1 MKYIARLL
9 AVTVPAMALGLAA
22 WSPVRAEVKIGIIA
36 STTGPGASLG
46 IPYRN
51 VYTNLPPQIAGQPA
65 KFIILDDGS
74 DPSTSVKNARKLI
87 EEEKVDIILGPTF
100 TPGCLAVSDVAVE
113 AKIAMICLAP
123 VVVPPAKL
131 PWVFS
136 IPQSVPVM
144 IAGVIEH
151 MKANNGKTIG
161 YIGFADGW
169 GDLVLKALEATAG
182 PAGIKIVASE
192 RYNRPDTSV
201 TAQALKLI
209 AAKPDAVLVGG
220 SGTPATTPHIA
231 LRERGYT
238 GTIYHTHGVIGAD
251 FIRVGGK
258 SVEGTVAPTGPLM
271 VAEQLP
277 DDNPIKKVALDFFAK
292 LSPAYPQVR
301 NAFSGYS
308 YDAFLLTQAAVG
320 PAMAKAKPGSPQFR
334 QAMRDALEASKEVV
348 GTHAVYSLSATDH
361 NGVDKRARVLVRVEG
376 GQWKLLK

>member
-1 MKYIARLL
+1 MKCIARLL
-9 AVTVPAMALGLAA
+9 AVALPAMALGTAA
-22 WSPVRAEVKIGIIA
+22 GSPVRAEVKIGVIA

-87 EEEKVDIILGPTF
+87 EEEKVDFILGPTF
-100 TPGCLAVSDVAVE
+100 TPGCLAVSDVAAE
-113 AKIAMICLAP
+113 AKVAMICLSP

-131 PWVFS
+131 PFVFS

-144 IAGVIEH
+144 IAGVIDH

-201 TAQALKLI
+201 NAQALKLI

-258 SVEGTVAPTGPLM
+258 AVEGTVAPTGPLM

-308 YDAFLLTQAAVG
+308 YDAFLLAQAAVG
-320 PAMAKAKPGSPQFR
+320 PAMAKAKP
-334 QAMRDALEASKEVV
+334 
-348 GTHAVYSLSATDH
+348 
-361 NGVDKRARVLVRVEG
+361 
-376 GQWKLLK
+376 

>member
-1 MKYIARLL
+1 MKHVTRLAASAAL
-9 AVTVPAMALGLAA
+9 AAGLALSA
-22 WSPVRAEVKIGIIA
+22 QAAAEVKIGVIA

-46 IPYRN
+46 IPYRS

-87 EEEKVDIILGPTF
+87 DEEKVDIILGPTF

-144 IAGVIEH
+144 IAGVVDH
-151 MKANNGKTIG
+151 LKANGGKTIG

-169 GDLVLKALEATAG
+169 GDLVLRALQATAG
-182 PAGIKIVASE
+182 PAGIKIVATE

-201 TAQALKLI
+201 NAQVLKLM

-231 LRERGYT
+231 LKQRGFA
-238 GTIYHTHGVIGAD
+238 GTVYHTHGVIGAD

-258 SVEGTVAPTGPLM
+258 AVEGTVAPTGPLM
-271 VAEQLP
+271 VAEQLQ
-277 DDNPIKKVALDFFAK
+277 DTNPIKKVALDFFAK

-308 YDAFLLTQAAVG
+308 YDAFLLVQAAVQ
-320 PAMAKAKPGSPQFR
+320 PASAKAKPGTPQFR
-334 QAMRDALEASKEVV
+334 QALRDALEASKEVV
-348 GTHAVYSLSATDH
+348 GTHAVYTMSASDH
-361 NGVDKRARVLVRVEG
+361 NGVDQRARVLVRVEG

>member
-1 MKYIARLL
+1 MKHASRFAAL
-9 AVTVPAMALGLAA
+9 AALAAGLALA
-22 WSPVRAEVKIGIIA
+22 APATAELKIGVIA

-65 KFIILDDGS
+65 KFVILDDAS

-87 EEEKVDIILGPTF
+87 DEEKVDIILGPTF

-113 AKIAMICLAP
+113 AKVAMVCLSP

-131 PWVFS
+131 PWIFS

-144 IAGVIEH
+144 IAGVVED
-151 MKANNGKTIG
+151 MKAHGGKTIG

-201 TAQALKLI
+201 NAQVLKLI

-258 SVEGTVAPTGPLM
+258 AVEGTVAPTGPLM

-277 DDNPIKKVALDFFAK
+277 DANPIKKVALDFFAK
-292 LSPAYPQVR
+292 LSPAYPQVK

-308 YDAFLLTQAAVG
+308 YDAFLLVQAAI
-320 PAMAKAKPGSPQFR
+320 PAASAKAKPGTPEYR
-334 QAMRDALEASKEVV
+334 QALRDALEASKEVV
-348 GTHAVYSLSATDH
+348 GTHAVYTMSATDH
-361 NGVDKRARVLVRVEG
+361 NGVDQRARVLVRVEG
-376 GQWKLLK
+376 GQWKLVK

>member
-1 MKYIARLL
+1 MKHVSRLL
-9 AVTVPAMALGLAA
+9 GAAAVAVTVTAA
-22 WSPVRAEVKIGIIA
+22 AGAEVKIGVIA

-51 VYTNLPPQIAGQPA
+51 VYTNLPPLIAGQPA

-87 EEEKVDIILGPTF
+87 DEEKVDIILGPTF

-123 VVVPPAKL
+123 VVVPPAKQ
-131 PWVFS
+131 PWVYS

-144 IAGVIEH
+144 IAGVVEH
-151 MKANNGKTIG
+151 LKAKGGKTIG

-169 GDLVLKALEATAG
+169 GDLVLKALETTAV
-182 PAGIKIVASE
+182 PAGVKIVASE

-201 TAQALKLI
+201 NAQVLKI
-209 AAKPDAVLVGG
+209 MAAKPDAVLVGG

-231 LRERGYT
+231 LKERGFQ

-277 DDNPIKKVALDFFAK
+277 DTNPIKKVALDFFAK

-308 YDAFLLTQAAVG
+308 YDAFLLVQAAVQ
-320 PAMAKAKPGSPQFR
+320 PAMAKAKPGTPQFR
-334 QAMRDALEASKEVV
+334 HALRDALEASKEVV
-348 GTHAVYSLSATDH
+348 GTHAVYSMSATDH
-361 NGVDKRARVLVRVEG
+361 NGVDQRARVLVQIEG

>member
-1 MKYIARLL
+1 MKHVSRLCAIA
-9 AVTVPAMALGLAA
+9 AFAAGLAPSA
-22 WSPVRAEVKIGIIA
+22 PASAEIKIGIIA

-51 VYTNLPPQIAGQPA
+51 VYTNLAPQIAGQPA
-65 KFIILDDGS
+65 KFVILDDGS

-87 EEEKVDIILGPTF
+87 DEEKVDIILGPTF

-113 AKIAMICLAP
+113 AKVAMICLAP

-136 IPQSVPVM
+136 VPQSVPVM
-144 IAGVIEH
+144 IAGVVDH
-151 MKANNGKTIG
+151 LKASGGKTIG

-182 PAGIKIVASE
+182 PAGIKIVATE

-201 TAQALKLI
+201 NAQVLKLM

-231 LRERGYT
+231 LKQRGFA
-238 GTIYHTHGVIGAD
+238 GAIYHTHGVIGAD

-258 SVEGTVAPTGPLM
+258 AVEGTIAPTGPLM

-277 DDNPIKKVALDFFAK
+277 DSNPIKKVALDFFAR

-308 YDAFLLTQAAVG
+308 YDAYLLVQAAVQ
-320 PAMAKAKPGSPQFR
+320 PASAKAKPGTPQFR
-334 QAMRDALEASKEVV
+334 QALRDAIEGSKEVV
-348 GTHAVYSLSATDH
+348 GTHAVYNMSASNH
-361 NGVDKRARVLVRVEG
+361 NGVDQRARVLVRVEG